1 MTVVKRLKPGVYTVQ
16 LKKPGYITETF
27 RTTLIAGIDKT
38 VHVSMLPE
46 PNNVTAQKKE
56 TRQNE
61 D

>member
-1 MTVVKRLKPGVYTVQ
+1 VYTVQ